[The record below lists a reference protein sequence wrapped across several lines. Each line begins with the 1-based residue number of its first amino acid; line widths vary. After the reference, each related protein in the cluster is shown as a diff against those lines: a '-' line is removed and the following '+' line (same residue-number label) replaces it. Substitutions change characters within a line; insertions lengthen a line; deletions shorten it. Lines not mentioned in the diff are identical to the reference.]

1 MSERPPEET
10 AEEPQDATPT
20 PEDDSPG
27 LGDDFIYEVEDA
39 IGSNNTGRF
48 EMLVAELHAA
58 DLADLIEY
66 LTRDERQQAVEWLGT
81 RMDPE
86 VLVYLDAAVREEVI
100 EQLGPRGLAQA
111 LSALDSDDAVEVFE
125 DLEEE
130 FQYRILASL
139 PAAYRALLEESLS
152 YPEDS
157 AGGPKAMPGR

>member
-58 DLADLIEY
+58 DLADLI
-66 LTRDERQQAVEWLGT
+66 
-81 RMDPE
+81 
-86 VLVYLDAAVREEVI
+86 
-100 EQLGPRGLAQA
+100 
-111 LSALDSDDAVEVFE
+111 
-125 DLEEE
+125 
-130 FQYRILASL
+130 
-139 PAAYRALLEESLS
+139 
-152 YPEDS
+152 
-157 AGGPKAMPGR
+157 